1 MNKDNL
7 PSRSTPYYSEYQ
19 REIFVEGATTG
30 QLPNFSTDP
39 DDLERQAKDT
49 VSKGGWLYSNSNAG
63 VSWTHHANR
72 EAFYRWRLVPRMLVD
87 TNQRD
92 MSCTLKLGTS
102 TFRFDAPIGF
112 APIGINKIYHPL
124 GELNSARV
132 ARDLNLAYCLS
143 TAGSQSIADVAEAN
157 QSGTR
162 FFQLYWPP
170 DDELTIDLLKQAV
183 EHGYQACFLTLDTWQ
198 LAWRH
203 GDISNANYAFYRG
216 IGYELGKALPV
227 FQAMCRERGIELE
240 SKEAGQFWIDQVWHG
255 KAKSWEQLPWVINKW
270 KELSGGKPFVLKG
283 IQSVADAQ
291 RAASIPGVDGIVVSN
306 HAGRQV
312 DGAIGSLDALDAII
326 QAGIGEKLAVM
337 FDSGV
342 REAADVAKALALGA
356 KMVFVGRLYVY
367 AMSIGGEPAVK
378 HVMKSLLANF
388 DILMNVGGFQSLADF
403 KRDRLVHVP
412 HASLPPSKL

>member
-7 PSRSTPYYSEYQ
+7 PPRSTPYYAKYQ
-19 REIFVEGATTG
+19 RDIFVEGATTG

-39 DDLERQAKDT
+39 NELEKKARET

-63 VSWTHHANR
+63 VSWTHAANR
-72 EAFYRWRLVPRMLVD
+72 EAFYRWRIVPRMLVD

-92 MSCTLKLGTS
+92 MSCELKLGNS
-102 TFRFDAPIGF
+102 TFKLDAPIGF

-124 GELNSARV
+124 GELNSAKV

-143 TAGSQSIADVAEAN
+143 TAGSQSIQDVAEAN
-157 QSGTR
+157 GSGTR

-170 DDELTIDLLKQAV
+170 DDKLCIDILKQAV
-183 EHGYQACFLTLDTWQ
+183 ENGFEACFLTLDTWQ

-203 GDISNANYAFYRG
+203 GDIASANYAFYRG

-227 FQAMCRERGIELE
+227 FQEMCKERGIELE

-255 KAKSWEQLPWVINKW
+255 KAKSWEQLPWVIEKW

-283 IQSVADAQ
+283 IQIADAE
-291 RAASIPGVDGIVVSN
+291 RAAATPGVDGICVSN
-306 HAGRQV
+306 HAARQV

-326 QAGIGEKLAVM
+326 KSGVGEKITVM

-356 KMVFVGRLYVY
+356 KMVFVGRLFVY

-378 HVMKSLLANF
+378 HVMTSLLANL
-388 DILMNVGGFQSLADF
+388 DILMNVAGFQSLKDF
-403 KRDRLVHVP
+403 NRDCLVHVP
-412 HASLPPSKL
+412 HANLPPAKL